1 MGFVGA
7 YLVKVTAAALI
18 CGLVKAL
25 LPDGAL
31 ATALRMTTG
40 ILMLLALISPWM
52 DEMRFDFA
60 DWPGDFRLE
69 AETAVHEGAA
79 AAADT
84 LRESISKELTAYIQE
99 KARTL
104 GAELTVE
111 LTLTEGSLPIPQH
124 VLLRGQI
131 SPYGKSV
138 LSEYL
143 QRELGIEKE
152 EQIWTT

>member
-1 MGFVGA
+1 MGAIGA

-40 ILMLLALISPWM
+40 ILMLLALINPWM
-52 DEMRFDFA
+52 DGNMFNFG
-60 DWPGDFRLE
+60 DWPGDLRLDAE
-69 AETAVHEGAA
+69 AAVHDGAV

-84 LRESISKELTAYIQE
+84 LRESISTELTAYIQE
-99 KARTL
+99 KAVAL

-111 LTLTEGSLPIPQH
+111 LILTEGSLPVPQR

-143 QRELGIEKE
+143 QKDLGIEKE
-152 EQIWTT
+152 EQIWIT